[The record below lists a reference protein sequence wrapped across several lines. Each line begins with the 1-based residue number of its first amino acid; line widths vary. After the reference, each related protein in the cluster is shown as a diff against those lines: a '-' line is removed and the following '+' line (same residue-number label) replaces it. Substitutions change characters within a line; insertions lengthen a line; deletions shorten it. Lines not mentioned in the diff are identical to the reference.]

1 MGNTNTTNAKL
12 NQTQMNLTPSPSS
25 SPTTIES
32 QAAAATSQI
41 NALLAQSKESLMCG
55 PACQA
60 QKNISGL
67 EQTYVNAENNVKTAP
82 EQLDEAKK
90 NYYLALKGQSE
101 YNKMILDDATK
112 DADKLIKSLQEKFD
126 EAGINTE
133 RQINI
138 NDSLETNYHHMNDL
152 YLQYSEENEKMDR
165 TLKKVRDDIVTN
177 DRKTYYEQQYIDS
190 LESRY
195 YWYRLLYIFLLLIII
210 GVVLF
215 KYSGSWIKKLLIIIC
230 FILYPIFIVPIVI
243 YLMKCIQYILG
254 FFPKNVYHKA
264 KTM

>member
-1 MGNTNTTNAKL
+1 MGNTNAKL
-12 NQTQMNLTPSPSS
+12 NQTQMNLNPNPN
-25 SPTTIES
+25 PTTIES
-32 QAAAATSQI
+32 QAAAATAQI

-101 YNKMILDDATK
+101 YNKMVLDDATK

-126 EAGINTE
+126 ESVINTE
-133 RQINI
+133 RQINV
-138 NDSLETNYHHMNDL
+138 NDSLATNYHHMNDL
-152 YLQYSEENEKMDR
+152 YLQYSRENEKMDR

-195 YWYRLLYIFLLLIII
+195 YWYRLLYIFLVFIVI
-210 GVVLF
+210 GIVLF

-254 FFPKNVYHKA
+254 FFPKNVYRKVKA
-264 KTM
+264 M